1 MGPFSYLNHDKV
13 DCSTVKS
20 IRVRH
25 AVARQQRKELLAL
38 IYGAFIDISKAS
50 FSISA
55 NVETESL
62 INSYMGALELLQS
75 ALNEVLLLRSQDNS
89 IACKS
94 ERLSESNPTGE
105 PTRALLSHVN
115 INFHSNQFQDDV
127 PCFAGRSACSS
138 HVRALHEY
146 SGSNDPT
153 LTEAAT
159 WNDLMEVC

>member
-1 MGPFSYLNHDKV
+1 MGPFSYLNCDKV
-13 DCSTVKS
+13 DCSTVKG

-38 IYGAFIDISKAS
+38 VYGAFIDISKAI

-62 INSYMGALELLQS
+62 INSYMGALESLQS
-75 ALNEVLLLRSQDNS
+75 ALNGFLLLRYQDNR
-89 IACKS
+89 IACKP
-94 ERLSESNPTGE
+94 ERLSEGNPTGE
-105 PTRALLSHVN
+105 PTRALLSHGN
-115 INFHSNQFQDDV
+115 ITFHSNQFQDGI
-127 PCFAGRSACSS
+127 PCFASRSACNS